1 MTKTIT
7 FYKNS
12 NFANGKNKS
21 KIIIV
26 FSSFAKLSQCLFC
39 IQGCLWL
46 HKVFLIHYF
55 LHIYFLL
62 SCNSE
67 HEIRFELCCTKLTR
81 YQIVGVNISL
91 GSAVHHFTQFS
102 VALSTDSTSF
112 FTFSSRLWWLQKQT
126 KMMLRSLVSK
136 LKLKECKS
144 QINYEPC
151 AVQQL
156 IEEKF
161 SWWIFE
167 SSL

>member
-39 IQGCLWL
+39 IQGCLWF

-67 HEIRFELCCTKLTR
+67 HEIRFEMCCTKLTR

-91 GSAVHHFTQFS
+91 GSASLYS
-102 VALSTDSTSF
+102 VLSCTINIDSTSF
-112 FTFSSRLWWLQKQT
+112 FTFSSRL
-126 KMMLRSLVSK
+126 
-136 LKLKECKS
+136 
-144 QINYEPC
+144 
-151 AVQQL
+151 
-156 IEEKF
+156 
-161 SWWIFE
+161 
-167 SSL
+167 